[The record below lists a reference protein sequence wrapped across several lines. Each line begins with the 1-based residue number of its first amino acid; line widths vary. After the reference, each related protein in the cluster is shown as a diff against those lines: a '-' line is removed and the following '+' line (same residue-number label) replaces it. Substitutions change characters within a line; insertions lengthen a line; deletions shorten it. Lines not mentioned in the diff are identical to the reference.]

1 MLYQVISIYIYIVLF
16 CFVYEAV
23 DLALT
28 YWMNR
33 KQPFEHTV
41 LSLNVV
47 KILKDSVTPIVKM
60 IN

>member
-1 MLYQVISIYIYIVLF
+1 MISIYIYIVLF